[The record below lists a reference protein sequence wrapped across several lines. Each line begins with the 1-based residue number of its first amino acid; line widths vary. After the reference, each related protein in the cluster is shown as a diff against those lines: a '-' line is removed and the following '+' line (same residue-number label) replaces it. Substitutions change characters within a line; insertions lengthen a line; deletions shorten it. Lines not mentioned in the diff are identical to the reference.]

1 MTGTPALSQVA
12 LIVPQAPM
20 VPRLLTLALQSTERL
35 KPRIASVP
43 SASLHACTAS
53 ALEEN
58 MRVVSQEQT
67 VKDGKN
73 QTVLTIVAE
82 VPEVDEFIDSF
93 FKKEAEREIDGFRKG
108 HVPREVLIKKGG
120 GREAAYSKISEDI
133 INERAFAAIDDA
145 DVIFTTEPAFNVSQI
160 IEDHQPFIFTASGQT
175 MPILKLSSTDPV
187 TINMPPEEATEQEI
201 SDHIQ
206 NLREYY
212 YTMRPADKEAEQGD
226 YVLIHMT
233 CSTQGH
239 DINGLTN
246 VDRLVGIG
254 QGSMPEA
261 FDRQLLGTK
270 AGQSVSFDFTVT
282 PEDHVE
288 FNTDGTVHVDA
299 DVKEVQV
306 KHLPEVDEA
315 FAQKLGSSD
324 VEELHK
330 AVRAL
335 INQAKREQLPQI
347 MEDRCIEALAQ
358 RIEEPIPTDY
368 VDFMRNNVLADF
380 FNKLQEKDV
389 NIQDWIIHNNI
400 QSEQFKKDATEQA
413 EALARRNVALE
424 SLFSQA
430 GMTLDEAD
438 IQREFDATDDPEG
451 TRKQWEDS
459 HQMALFRQACR
470 RNKVINWLVK
480 TAEVNVVEEQIQSE
494 VQ

>member
-1 MTGTPALSQVA
+1 MKITVTAAEPKDNEVA
-12 LIVPQAPM
+12 A
-20 VPRLLTLALQSTERL
+20 
-35 KPRIASVP
+35 K
-43 SASLHACTAS
+43 
-53 ALEEN
+53 
-58 MRVVSQEQT
+58 
-67 VKDGKN
+67 
-73 QTVLTIVAE
+73 LTISQQD
-82 VPEVDEFIDSF
+82 VDNAVKGAYKDIANKYSFKGFRRGRTPRPVIDS
-93 FKKEAEREIDGFRKG
+93 
-108 HVPREVLIKKGG
+108 LI
-120 GREAAYSKISEDI
+120 GREAVLAQATNDLLNQAEPLMLEELDIVPVEQPNFGDDPDLAKEGEDYT
-133 INERAFAAIDDA
+133 IDVTIPVRPEVELDSYDA
-145 DVIFTTEPAFNVSQI
+145 PA
-160 IEDHQPFIFTASGQT
+160 
-175 MPILKLSSTDPV
+175 
-187 TINMPPEEATEQEI
+187 INMPPEEATEQEI

-358 RIEEPIPTDY
+358 RIEEPIPADY